1 MPTVQSE
8 QLQDLTASDI
18 LSPKL
23 WQPQAKR
30 PPLGIDITCTKVAVD
45 FQNLT
50 ADNADAVIRQN
61 LDILRESTDTDVV
74 FLALLDGTGDRVD
87 SIADRKSVV

>member
-23 WQPQAKR
+23 WEPQAKR
-30 PPLGIDITCTKVAVD
+30 PPLGIGITCTKGCGH
-45 FQNLT
+45 
-50 ADNADAVIRQN
+50 
-61 LDILRESTDTDVV
+61 LRPSPLNNRSRRPSFGMHT
-74 FLALLDGTGDRVD
+74 
-87 SIADRKSVV
+87 